1 MGSFKKYNTVR
12 DFQDATYTYPIIYP
26 GVGDTS
32 ETLTIRSRYSKE
44 YREAE
49 ARAQRQVSTMVM
61 ARKGEPLDE
70 ETIKQIEDIQF
81 AALIADWSFDEELTV
96 ENITEFLTDNP
107 QIRDDVNVKAAQDSL
122 FLSKP
127 DQN

>member
-1 MGSFKKYNTVR
+1 M
-12 DFQDATYTYPIIYP
+12 
-26 GVGDTS
+26 GDTG

-127 DQN
+127 EQN